1 MKNFVLI
8 LSLCLLF
15 ISQDVTFAQ
24 KKGKK
29 IETWELI
36 HRGTS
41 FNYCGNNCIDKV
53 WIRFQNNSSYHVST
67 IILKLRIYTPDNTT
81 IYKRKH
87 SIQIDLDPGEIGA
100 SKKFSIYELV
110 VSDYGFEGEG
120 EGGCD
125 FDIEIL
131 SVK

>member
-1 MKNFVLI
+1 MKYFILI
-8 LSLCLLF
+8 LSLYLLF
-15 ISQDVTFAQ
+15 IFQDVAIAQ

-36 HRGTS
+36 HTGVS
-41 FNYCGNNCIDKV
+41 FNYCGNYNCIDKV

-67 IILKLRIYTPDNTT
+67 ITLKLRIYTPDNTT

-100 SKKFSIYELV
+100 SKKFNLYEQV
-110 VSDYGFEGEG
+110 ISDYGFEGDG
-120 EGGCD
+120 SCD
-125 FDIEIL
+125 FDVEVL